1 MSFTEGSSN
10 KNDVVD
16 VPYHIRDIKGVCI
29 YMGPEEG
36 PVSVYFRSLVGTFY
50 CSVCEGCVDEGFVPV
65 RRDSNEPLW
74 DLPSCVSCTPNC
86 PPPE

>member
-10 KNDVVD
+10 KNDAVD

-36 PVSVYFRSLVGTFY
+36 PVSVYFRSLRAHFIAVFAKDAWTKGL
-50 CSVCEGCVDEGFVPV
+50 CLCV
-65 RRDSNEPLW
+65 R
-74 DLPSCVSCTPNC
+74 
-86 PPPE
+86 